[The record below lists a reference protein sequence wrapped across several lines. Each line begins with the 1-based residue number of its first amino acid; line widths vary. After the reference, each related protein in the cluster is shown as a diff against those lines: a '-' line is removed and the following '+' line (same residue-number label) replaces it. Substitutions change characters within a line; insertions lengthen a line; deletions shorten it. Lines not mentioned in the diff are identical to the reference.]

1 MTSGIYKITNTVNGK
16 FYIGSSQDIERRW
29 RDHRS
34 ALNHNKHHTAHLQ
47 SAWNKYG
54 EESFSF
60 AIIFRCQPD
69 ELLDYEQA
77 YFSELKPQYNH
88 GFVAGSSLGIK
99 RSEASK
105 LKLSLA
111 HIGKP
116 SGRKG
121 KPLSEETRAKL
132 SKAHKGKKITFTDA
146 HRENLSK
153 AGMGHTISEETRAK
167 MIASHIG
174 KTPWNKGLKKNNE
187 NQ

>member
-34 ALNHNKHHTAHLQ
+34 TLNHNKHHTAHLQ

-60 AIIFRCQPD
+60 SIIFRCQPD

-88 GFVAGSSLGIK
+88 GFIAGSSLGIK

-105 LKLSLA
+105 LKMSLA
-111 HIGKP
+111 HTGKP
-116 SGRKG
+116 SGRK
-121 KPLSEETRAKL
+121 LSVEALAKL
-132 SKAHKGKKITFTDA
+132 ATARRGSKRTFTDA
-146 HRENLSK
+146 HKENLSK

-167 MIASHIG
+167 LIASHIG
-174 KTPWNKGLKKNNE
+174 KTPWNKGLKKNND